1 MYTIAGAA
9 LLGTLVTSVA
19 GVGIYYAMGIKPDL
33 ALGALFGLGGFIG
46 MYLGARLQKYISGK
60 VIRIGLGVIISS
72 LALRY
77 IIGYFF

>member
-1 MYTIAGAA
+1 
-9 LLGTLVTSVA
+9 
-19 GVGIYYAMGIKPDL
+19 MGIKPDL

-60 VIRIGLGVIISS
+60 VIRIGLGVVISS